1 MLIFSS
7 MFFNKISEIDMFVWV
22 LEKQTVT
29 FKFFTMEHEVERQI
43 YNILF
48 VWIWYVNI
56 GKCLFYGI
64 AATNM
69 SLSKYKFAGK
79 LS

>member
-1 MLIFSS
+1 

-56 GKCLFYGI
+56 GKCLF
-64 AATNM
+64 
-69 SLSKYKFAGK
+69 
-79 LS
+79 